1 MAHHQKLDT
10 VSVVIPTLNRRCLL
24 KRAISSVLMQTV
36 EPDEIIVVD
45 NGSTDQTD
53 IMVSSSFPTIKYLVE
68 KKRGVSA
75 ARNKGCLLYTSPS
88 PRD

>member
-1 MAHHQKLDT
+1 MAYHQKLDT
-10 VSVVIPTLNRRCLL
+10 VSVVIPTLNRSCLL

-68 KKRGVSA
+68 KK
-75 ARNKGCLLYTSPS
+75 KGCKRSKE
-88 PRD
+88 